1 MLKKFMTRKNSK
13 ALKRKEFLSGL
24 RFETL
29 ERRELLAG
37 DLGGAYAEV
46 AEGEGE
52 SAHQVL
58 YGEVSLVPNVAL
70 GGDGYV
76 AQPVLGQAPRDVA
89 ISYLQDNAADFGGA
103 AGDFSEYRV
112 VTEYLSQHT
121 RVTHVVL
128 QQQFNGLDIENSF
141 ATIAVDNDGRIL
153 SAGTNFVKGLG
164 DTQGSGESL
173 AFSPAVSAVDAY
185 QAVVSAVGGTL
196 TSNPVVTDMG
206 GGDSQPQVL
215 TGGGASNG
223 DVNVELVLSPIAS
236 DAVELVWLVQ
246 FHPSDGVGS
255 FRGLVGADDGGV
267 KHVINSVYD
276 ASYTVYP
283 LPGGGIGD
291 TSSQTLSGVE
301 VVNPSASPFGWHD
314 TNGIEGAEFTDTRG
328 NNVFAQGGDDT
339 PYDPLGYRPDGGS
352 DLDFNTPYDELSHA
366 TMQGNVEVQALQAF
380 YIVNLLH
387 DVTHNY
393 GFDEAAGNFQATNYT
408 GVGLGGDQLIVNVAD
423 PGTPAG
429 AALCNAYYMPGMEG
443 TSGTIEMGFCSN
455 SAPSR
460 GSALDTDVM
469 IHEWGHALH
478 TRLQGGPY
486 NEGGINGPTQT
497 RAMGEGIADY
507 LSLWFQ
513 MDVNDTPEQ
522 ENYVGEYYTND
533 PAGFRTQPYSY
544 DLTVNPN
551 TFEVV
556 NIIDLPGAYV
566 GGEVWASLLH
576 DLTWELIFKYGGSED
591 AGAMATA
598 FNEDISQS
606 VGRMPG
612 NLTGDTPPISTLT
625 PGLPITT
632 SLGMDALDYTTGAN
646 NLAFQL
652 LIDSMKLV
660 PFAATFDQGRD
671 AILAADVALT
681 GGVNHDVI
689 WKTFARRGLGFG
701 SFAGDDI
708 FTPTVQTS
716 YSLPPTPADIAGNVF
731 VDGDANG
738 VRDIG
743 ESPISG
749 VTLFLD
755 LNDNGTHERLEPWT
769 TSDSNGDYNF
779 VMYTGGQF
787 NVKAIQQDDM
797 QQTLPDTTQIPG
809 GPINTGGHDVYVVTG
824 HSSPN
829 VDFGFSPN
837 EGQLGINGTKFNDGN
852 SNGVMDPG
860 EVGVAGVFIY
870 IDQDMDGRIDIGEP
884 ATRTNEDGSYYIEFN
899 EAGTYHIREVVEPGW
914 TQISPAAGYHE
925 VVVISGL
932 ANYDVDF
939 ANSETS
945 DFGDLP
951 VSFDGTNPAAH
962 GILDGLHLGTAVDA
976 DPGPNNGVQALGDD
990 VTGVNDDDGVVFVDS
1005 LIRGVDDVTME
1016 VTASIG
1022 DNSSALLN
1030 AWIDFDG
1037 DGAFD
1042 SASEQIV
1049 SNLRLTEG
1057 VNSIDI
1063 AIPLDAQIGATYA
1076 RFRYGYESN
1085 IGPNGEAMAGEV
1097 EDYRLDASFSGGILD
1112 DQPYAIDDTFSVNQG
1127 DVAVSFDVLANDF
1140 GSSNGPATL
1149 VSPNPN
1155 PIPTGQGGSA
1165 LVNLATGR
1173 IFYTPADGFVG
1184 TDTFNYEVTD
1194 GAGEFDS
1201 GTVTV
1206 HVLPQFTDP
1215 VAIDDYQILTDT
1227 TVGGENLISVLDND
1241 IQGAFPP
1248 LNIVS
1253 WTNGNHG
1260 NVVLEGND
1268 LKYVRSD
1275 ATPYTLDTFTYTVAG
1290 SAAGQPTST
1299 ATVTVELAENVDTV
1313 EYIVEALSPLSGLPM
1328 TAGSQVVEG
1337 DQFTLRVSVKD
1348 SRTIAETDAGVYAAY
1363 VDLLYD
1369 ADHLQVVPGTLA
1381 NGSIFTDITQGSS
1394 VVPGLINEAGGVQD
1408 GVDQSSFDRGW
1419 DAMEVFTVDV
1429 IAIASTNGGVTLLE
1443 TDPVDVTPLHD
1454 TVIIAPSPATI
1465 PILNIDYNSTSIQIL
1480 GGEGESLLDTNRDGA
1495 VTPID
1500 ALGIINQL
1508 NEFGTGAVAEGE
1520 TFGLD
1525 QAMDVNRD
1533 SFISPLDALSII
1545 NYLNENS
1552 GDVGEGEAIEIV
1564 PQATIDTN
1572 VAGNEINA
1580 IDAVTAEVVD
1590 EYLRVREN
1598 EIGLAYFTGGSLEVV
1613 EEDASD
1619 LESAIDDLADDV
1631 FGQWN

>member
-1 MLKKFMTRKNSK
+1 MLKKFMTRKNTK
-13 ALKRKEFLSGL
+13 ASKRKEFLSGL
-24 RFETL
+24 HFETL

-37 DLGGAYAEV
+37 DLGAAYADV
-46 AEGEGE
+46 AEGEGGFLTGYYAPP
-52 SAHQVL
+52 S
-58 YGEVSLVPNVAL
+58 VSFAGN
-70 GGDGYV
+70 GYV
-76 AQPVLGQAPRDVA
+76 DSSTTVGKAPLDVA
-89 ISYLQDNAADFGGA
+89 IEYLQENAADFNLTSA
-103 AGDFSEYRV
+103 DFSEFV
-112 VTEYLSQHT
+112 VKSEVFSQHT
-121 RVTHVVL
+121 RVTHIAM
-128 QQQFNGLDIENSF
+128 QQMLNGLPVQNTY
-141 ATIAVDNDGRIL
+141 ANVAVDNDGRIL
-153 SAGTNFVKGLG
+153 AASTNFL
-164 DTQGSGESL
+164 SGIGGEQQSEVVFEPEVDSVQAFQSL
-173 AFSPAVSAVDAY
+173 VSAL
-185 QAVVSAVGGTL
+185 GLTL
-196 TSNPVVTDMG
+196 TET
-206 GGDSQPQVL
+206 
-215 TGGGASNG
+215 
-223 DVNVELVLSPIAS
+223 
-236 DAVELVWLVQ
+236 
-246 FHPSDGVGS
+246 PSV
-255 FRGLVGADDGGV
+255 
-267 KHVINSVYD
+267 
-276 ASYTVYP
+276 
-283 LPGGGIGD
+283 
-291 TSSQTLSGVE
+291 TSSSSGVSQQQTLSGGGVAE
-301 VVNPSASPFGWHD
+301 GNVDVQLVYVPSASGVDLAWSLEFLAPSVDAAYSGVVSADAAGNALYAVDRMRDAFYRVYELPDGHPGAVDSTIVTDAVVDARASQFGWHD
-314 TNGIEGAEFTDTRG
+314 TDGVVGPEFTDTRG
-328 NNVFAQGGDDT
+328 NNVWVSEGIAGANGFNTLGTMAEGGPDLEFDYPYNDLLGPFAQ
-339 PYDPLGYRPDGGS
+339 
-352 DLDFNTPYDELSHA
+352 E
-366 TMQGNVEVQALQAF
+366 NVEAATVQAF
-380 YIVNLLH
+380 YIANVLH
-387 DVTHNY
+387 DSLYRY
-393 GFDEAAGNFQATNYT
+393 GFDEAAGNFQANNYT
-408 GVGLGGDQLIVNVAD
+408 GNGLPGDQMIISVAD
-423 PGTPAG
+423 PDSVGNILPLEDGIAPLMQLGFSPNGTSIAMDPDVVIHEYAHGVWERTLGGPLTPAQQTSADGDQVG
-429 AALCNAYYMPGMEG
+429 AMNEGFADYLAVWYGMQDTYTPDFPRYM
-443 TSGTIEMGFCSN
+443 
-455 SAPSR
+455 
-460 GSALDTDVM
+460 
-469 IHEWGHALH
+469 
-478 TRLQGGPY
+478 GPY
-486 NEGGINGPTQT
+486 SDVLLN
-497 RAMGEGIADY
+497 GEGIRSVPYAHD
-507 LSLWFQ
+507 LSVDPITFDSW
-513 MDVNDTPEQ
+513 ND
-522 ENYVGEYYTND
+522 D
-533 PAGFRTQPYSY
+533 PGHMGNQ
-544 DLTVNPN
+544 NN
-551 TFEVV
+551 QIH
-556 NIIDLPGAYV
+556 N
-566 GGEVWASLLH
+566 GGTIWASFLY
-576 DLTWELIFKYGGSED
+576 DMTWELIFKYGGVRNAD
-591 AGAMATA
+591 AMQVA
-598 FNEDISQS
+598 FNEDVYQS
-606 VGRMPG
+606 VGGLAGRH
-612 NLTGDTPPISTLT
+612 STLT
-625 PGLPITT
+625 NTIGADDIDL
-632 SLGMDALDYTTGAN
+632 TTGAN
-646 NLAFQL
+646 NLALQL
-652 LIDSMKLV
+652 VLDGLKMSPLDPTFGQMRDS
-660 PFAATFDQGRD
+660 
-671 AILAADVALT
+671 ILAADVALT
-681 GGVNHDVI
+681 GGVNHDAI
-689 WKTFARRGLGFG
+689 WRAASRRGLGYSSESDLLGAG
-701 SFAGDDI
+701 SQTPQISPSYDMP
-708 FTPTVQTS
+708 FTTS
-716 YSLPPTPADIAGNVF
+716 DVGGTAFI
-731 VDGDANG
+731 DGDL
-738 VRDIG
+738 DG
-743 ESPISG
+743 EQSLAEPGLAG
-749 VTLFLD
+749 VTLYVD
-755 LNDNGTHERLEPWT
+755 INGNGTRERLEPMT
-769 TSDSNGDYNF
+769 VTDENGDYNF
-779 VMYTGGQF
+779 VMYTGGIF
-787 NVKAIQQDDM
+787 NIKALTPDEM
-797 QQTLPDTTQIPG
+797 FQTAPETTSIPG
-809 GPINTGGHDVYVVTG
+809 GPLVDGSHEVFVPIGQSASDL
-824 HSSPN
+824 
-829 VDFGFSPN
+829 DFGFTPGDS
-837 EGQLGINGTKFNDGN
+837 EYGIYGTKFEDLNGDGLWDET
-852 SNGVMDPG
+852 SEPG
-860 EVGVAGVFIY
+860 IAGVYIY
-870 IDQDMDGRIDIGEP
+870 LDEDGDGRIDIGER
-884 ATRTNEDGSYYIEFN
+884 ATVTGQDGSYFIDLTSPSY
-899 EAGTYHIREVVEPGW
+899 APAVPSGTYQIREVLSPGW
-914 TQISPAAGYHE
+914 TQTAPGDDGAHEITITAGIAVHNINFGNQEQKDY
-925 VVVISGL
+925 
-932 ANYDVDF
+932 
-939 ANSETS
+939 
-945 DFGDLP
+945 GDLP
-951 VSFDGTNPAAH
+951 ESFDGTNPAAH

-976 DPGPNNGVQALGDD
+976 DPGPNNGLQANGDD
-990 VTGVNDDDGVVFVDS
+990 FTGVNDDDGVVFVDN
-1005 LIRGVDDVTME
+1005 LVRGMDDVTME

-1149 VSPNPN
+1149 VTPNPN

-1465 PILNIDYNSTSIQIL
+1465 PVLNIDYNSTSIQIL

>member
-1 MLKKFMTRKNSK
+1 MLKKFMTRKNTK
-13 ALKRKEFLSGL
+13 ASKRKEFLSGL

-37 DLGGAYAEV
+37 DLGAAYAEV
-46 AEGEGE
+46 AEGEGGE
-52 SAHQVL
+52 AHQVL
-58 YGEVSLVPNVAL
+58 YGEVSLVSNVSL

-89 ISYLQDNAADFGGA
+89 ISYLQDNAAEFGGT

-164 DTQGSGESL
+164 DTQVSEESL
-173 AFSPAVSAVDAY
+173 AFSPAVSAIDAY

-206 GGDSQPQVL
+206 GGDSHPQVL
-215 TGGGASNG
+215 TGGGASTG
-223 DVNVELVLSPIAS
+223 DVNVELVLSPTAS

-246 FHPSDGVGS
+246 YHPSDGVGS

-339 PYDPLGYRPDGGS
+339 PYDPLGYRPDGGTE
-352 DLDFNTPYDELSHA
+352 LDFNTPYDELSHA

-408 GVGLGGDQLIVNVAD
+408 GLGLGGDQLIVNVAD

-443 TSGTIEMGFCSN
+443 TSGTIEMGFCGN
-455 SAPSR
+455 AAPSR

-486 NEGGINGPTQT
+486 NEGGINGVTQT

-507 LSLWFQ
+507 LALWFQ
-513 MDVNDTPEQ
+513 MDVNDTPDQ
-522 ENYVGEYYTND
+522 ENYIGEYYNND
-533 PAGFRTQPYSY
+533 PGGIRTQPYSY
-544 DLTVNPN
+544 DLAVNPN
-551 TFEVV
+551 TFDVV
-556 NIIDLPGAYV
+556 NITDMAETYRA
-566 GGEVWASLLH
+566 GEVWASLLH
-576 DLTWELIFKYGGSED
+576 DLTWELLFKYGGSED

-689 WKTFARRGLGFG
+689 WKAFARRGLGFG

-716 YSLPPTPADIAGNVF
+716 YGLPPTPADIAGNVF
-731 VDGDANG
+731 IDGDANG

-824 HSSPN
+824 HSTPN

-837 EGQLGINGTKFNDGN
+837 EGQLGINGTKFNDVNG
-852 SNGVMDPG
+852 NGVMDPG

-884 ATRTNEDGSYYIEFN
+884 ATRTGEDGSYYIEFN
-899 EAGTYHIREVVEPGW
+899 EGGTYHIREVVEPGW

-925 VVVISGL
+925 VVVIPGL

-939 ANSETS
+939 ANGETN
-945 DFGDLP
+945 DYGDLP

-962 GILDGLHLGTAVDA
+962 GIVDGLHLGTAVDA
-976 DPGPNNGVQALGDD
+976 DPGPNNGVQANGDD
-990 VTGVNDDDGVVFVDS
+990 FDDGVVFIDNLV
-1005 LIRGVDDVTME
+1005 RGMNDVTME

-1049 SNLRLTEG
+1049 TNLRLTEG

-1063 AIPLDAQIGATYA
+1063 EIPVDAQLGATYA
-1076 RFRYGYESN
+1076 RFRYGYEN
-1085 IGPNGEAMAGEV
+1085 NLGPNGDSIGGEV
-1097 EDYRLDASFSGGILD
+1097 EDYLLDASFSGGIID
-1112 DQPYAIDDTFSVNQG
+1112 DRPVAIDDTFTYDPNITPIDDKVY
-1127 DVAVSFDVLANDF
+1127 VLANDF
-1140 GSSNGPATL
+1140 GSSNG
-1149 VSPNPN
+1149 N
-1155 PIPTGQGGSA
+1155 PILIEPGSGQITTVQGGTV
-1165 LVNLATGR
+1165 LVFPDDKYVKYFPPSNDFSGSDS
-1173 IFYTPADGFVG
+1173 FE
-1184 TDTFNYEVTD
+1184 YEITD
-1194 GAGEFDS
+1194 GAGQSDTGS
-1201 GTVTV
+1201 VSV
-1206 HVLPQFTDP
+1206 NVLPL
-1215 VAIDDYQILTDT
+1215 LTDAIA
-1227 TVGGENLISVLDND
+1227 VDDFFRVPDNAQIGQPQFIDVLDND
-1241 IQGAFPP
+1241 IVGSNAP
-1248 LNIVS
+1248 LMIVTPS
-1253 WTNGNHG
+1253 LSADGHISVTLAGNTLSYTFDDDDWDLDSFEYTIVDSMG
-1260 NVVLEGND
+1260 NQE
-1268 LKYVRSD
+1268 
-1275 ATPYTLDTFTYTVAG
+1275 
-1290 SAAGQPTST
+1290 T
-1299 ATVTVELAENVDTV
+1299 ATVTIECTPPEDTV
-1313 EYIVEALSPLSGLPM
+1313 EYIVEAFTTLGAPLAISSDLS
-1328 TAGSQVVEG
+1328 QG
-1337 DQFTLRVSVKD
+1337 DVFDVRVSVKD
-1348 SRTIAETDAGVYAAY
+1348 SRPLSDVDPAEAGVYAAY
-1363 VDLLYD
+1363 VDLLFDKDY
-1369 ADHLQVVPGTLA
+1369 LRVVPDTLDY
-1381 NGSIFTDITQGSS
+1381 GSIFDQITSGPGDT
-1394 VVPGLINEAGGVQD
+1394 PGLIDEAGGVQTGLIPD
-1408 GVDQSSFDRGW
+1408 FDRGTQ
-1419 DAMEVFTVDV
+1419 AMESFTVQFEVLQEIDV
-1429 IAIASTNGGVTLLE
+1429 DLIFQ
-1443 TDPVDVTPLHD
+1443 TDPVNVSPLHD
-1454 TVIIAPSPATI
+1454 TVVIAPAPSAVDRLDIRYGSATI
-1465 PILNIDYNSTSIQIL
+1465 S
-1480 GGEGESLLDTNRDGA
+1480 GEGEGEALLDTNGDGSIS
-1495 VTPID
+1495 PLD

-1508 NEFGTGAVAEGE
+1508 NEFGSGAVAEGE
-1520 TFGLD
+1520 SRGLD
-1525 QAMDVNRD
+1525 RAFDVNRD
-1533 SFISPLDALSII
+1533 SYVSPLDALAII

-1598 EIGLAYFTGGSLEVV
+1598 EIGLAHFTGGSLEVV
-1613 EEDASD
+1613 EEDTSD